1 VNPRLLAIAG
11 PSKDLTFALPSGE
24 IHIGRDPSNLLSI
37 SDPSL
42 SRRHCALTRDSEGFK
57 IRDLDSRNGTSVNGV
72 AVKEVRLRHGDQ
84 ISVGDS
90 IFVLLLQDEA
100 EESTSGRVEYEDSLT
115 QATAQFRPQDVL
127 YLRPDRILEELPPN
141 SRVARNLNALLKIS
155 RVVHSIRDLDELQE
169 QILNLIFEVVPA
181 ERGAI
186 LLDGNGDEKFASVFA
201 RHRIAKSAL
210 PVPISRTIARQVMK
224 EGLAILGADVPGSN
238 GLADVES
245 LVNCHVRSLLCVPLT
260 MFQKVTGC
268 IYLDTCDAAGR
279 FDEDHLQLV
288 AAIAGTSAVALE
300 NARRMQWLE
309 QENLRLSTEINL
321 DHNLIGESP
330 LMKDVYQFLARVAP
344 TDSNVLL
351 QGESGTGKELAARA
365 IHRNS
370 PRSSKP
376 FLAINCAAIP
386 EGLLESEL
394 FGHERG
400 AFTGAVAQKKGRLEM
415 ANSGVVFLDEIG
427 ELAPALQVKLLRV
440 LQEREF
446 ERVGG
451 MRPISVDIR
460 LIAATN
466 QDLAEA
472 VKTGAFRKDL
482 FYRLNVLS
490 LIMPPLRERRED
502 IPMLADYFIAKYI
515 KKFNR
520 RGKTLSHD
528 AQMCLVKYDWPG
540 NVRELEN
547 AIEHALVL
555 STSDVIQPEDLPES
569 ILEKGLTPSTEGA
582 KYHSEV
588 KELKKQLILGALEET
603 KRNYT
608 EAARL
613 LGVHVN
619 YLHRLIRNLDL
630 KDALHS
636 SPNLR
641 PGIEPPHRRS
651 SRQLET

>member
-1 VNPRLLAIAG
+1 VNPRLLVIAG
-11 PSKDLTFALPSGE
+11 PLKDSTFAFPNGE
-24 IHIGRDPSNLLSI
+24 ICIGRDPSNILAI
-37 SDPSL
+37 TDPSL
-42 SRRHCALTRDSEGFK
+42 SRRHCTITHDDDGYK

-72 AVKEVRLRHGDQ
+72 AVKQSPLRHGDQ

-90 IFVLLLQDEA
+90 VFVLLLQ
-100 EESTSGRVEYEDSLT
+100 EEEPSAGRIEYEDSLT

-127 YLRPDRILEELPPN
+127 YLQPDRILEKLPPN
-141 SRVARNLNALLKIS
+141 SRLARNLNALLKIS
-155 RVVHSIRDLDELQE
+155 RVVHSIRDLDELQG
-169 QILNLIFEVVPA
+169 QILDLVFEIVPA

-186 LLDGNGDEKFASVFA
+186 LRDGKVDENFSSAFT
-201 RHRIAKSAL
+201 RHRIVKSVL
-210 PVPISRTIARQVMK
+210 PVPVSRTIARQVMK
-224 EGLAILGADVPGSN
+224 EGLAILGSDVPGSN
-238 GLADVES
+238 GLAHVES
-245 LVNCHVRSLLCVPLT
+245 LIDCQVRSLLCVPLT
-260 MFQKVTGC
+260 VFEKVTGC
-268 IYLDTCDAAGR
+268 IYLDTCDGASR

-288 AAIAGTSAVALE
+288 AAIAGISAVALE

-321 DHNLIGESP
+321 DHNLIGDSP
-330 LMKDVYQFLARVAP
+330 RMKDVYQFLTRVAP

-365 IHRNS
+365 LHRNS

-386 EGLLESEL
+386 ENLLESEL

-400 AFTGAVAQKKGRLEM
+400 AFTGAVAQKKGRFEM
-415 ANSGVVFLDEIG
+415 ANGGVVFLDEIG

-446 ERVGG
+446 ERLGG
-451 MRPISVDIR
+451 LRPISVDIR

-466 QDLAEA
+466 QDLAQA
-472 VKTGAFRKDL
+472 VKAGNFRNDL

-490 LIMPPLRERRED
+490 LVMPPLRDRRDD
-502 IPMLADYFIAKYI
+502 ITMLANYFIAKYV
-515 KKFNR
+515 KKSNTR
-520 RGKTLSHD
+520 MKTLSPE
-528 AQMCLVKYDWPG
+528 AMLCLAKYDWPG

-547 AIEHALVL
+547 AIEHAMVL
-555 STSDVIQPEDLPES
+555 SVSEVIQPEDLPES
-569 ILEKGLTPSTEGA
+569 ILETGLTPNTEGA
-582 KYHSEV
+582 TYHSEV
-588 KELKKQLILGALEET
+588 KEKKKQLILDALEDT

-608 EAARL
+608 EAAHV

-630 KDALHS
+630 KDALL
-636 SPNLR
+636 SPPSLR
-641 PGIEPPHRRS
+641 PGAEPPHRRS